1 MSDAP
6 AASLADTLAGAAL
19 RFGDTPAV
27 VRWDGETLSYATWW
41 GQACALAGWM
51 ARRGVGEGDRVAL
64 VLPSGL
70 EYLVAAAA
78 ASALGAIVAGVNP
91 SLAPNER
98 AGLVELVDPKLVLAD
113 PALTEGLDPARRV
126 EATTACEPGRA
137 PWAELLSTE
146 PDRRVDRRC
155 CAASSDRSAS
165 LVFTSGTTGLPKA
178 AKFTEG
184 ALAAIARLDLGAAPP
199 VGAGALRCSCPPSS
213 PTSG

>member
-91 SLAPNER
+91 SLAPTER

-113 PALTEGLDPARRV
+113 PALTEGLD
-126 EATTACEPGRA
+126 
-137 PWAELLSTE
+137 LS
-146 PDRRVDRRC
+146 
-155 CAASSDRSAS
+155 
-165 LVFTSGTTGLPKA
+165 L
-178 AKFTEG
+178 
-184 ALAAIARLDLGAAPP
+184 IHI
-199 VGAGALRCSCPPSS
+199 
-213 PTSG
+213 